1 MIFAVVQWLEEN
13 SVSVINEE
21 QVILGEDLELKEGL
35 TVDVSA
41 GKNSKGRLAVYKA
54 TVLKLFGELNL
65 SSLIL
70 YKVNPL
76 YSDKRFWMNFIITNH
91 TLVGL
96 WVMVWFN
103 TSCDPKQTWKI
114 RLCSHIWSNETNI
127 AVTSDSR
134 PIFWQKSHLGSHSV
148 HEFDLSPACFT
159 SLTCFELNGNPC
171 SNLWEVFVLSYILLC
186 FLHYLNVPLTF

>member
-13 SVSVINEE
+13 SVSVINEK

-76 YSDKRFWMNFIITNH
+76 YSDKRF
-91 TLVGL
+91 
-96 WVMVWFN
+96 
-103 TSCDPKQTWKI
+103 
-114 RLCSHIWSNETNI
+114 
-127 AVTSDSR
+127 
-134 PIFWQKSHLGSHSV
+134 
-148 HEFDLSPACFT
+148 
-159 SLTCFELNGNPC
+159 
-171 SNLWEVFVLSYILLC
+171 
-186 FLHYLNVPLTF
+186 